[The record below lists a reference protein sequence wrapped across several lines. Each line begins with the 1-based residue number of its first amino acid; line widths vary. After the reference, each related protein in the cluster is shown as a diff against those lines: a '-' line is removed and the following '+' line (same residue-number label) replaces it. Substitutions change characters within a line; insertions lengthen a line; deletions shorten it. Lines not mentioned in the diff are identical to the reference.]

1 MVSRSLALDRHLL
14 DALATSPDIESPIRR
29 IHEQHHVLARKL
41 LLDGVA
47 LQINLHAAMRIDFTR
62 EGLPIYASPPAVGID
77 LRGRATAVAARQ
89 DERHEGACFRTTAP
103 DVDAPYCHAAES
115 AQSPLVPL
123 PGSQADGS
131 ASTPGSS
138 FYDTVRRRHCESSR
152 CGAHTL
158 GSMPRQSK
166 KHSFADGKSRPEELP
181 THLGSRSKV
190 SMAGRP
196 YFRRK
201 WTTASKAGS
210 RMKILMCLRTEKDGS
225 ACIDKVEDL
234 NHMLLFAFWI
244 GGNSARVFEIYL
256 DLF

>member
-14 DALATSPDIESPIRR
+14 DALVTSANIESTLLR

-41 LLDGVA
+41 LLDGGA
-47 LQINLHAAMRIDFTR
+47 LEIDLHAAMRIDLTR
-62 EGLPIYASPPAVGID
+62 EGLPIYASPPAVGIN

-89 DERHEGACFRTTAP
+89 DERHEGACFRTNAP
-103 DVDAPYCHAAES
+103 DVDARYCHAAES
-115 AQSPLVPL
+115 PQSLLVPL
-123 PGSQADGS
+123 AGSQADGS

-138 FYDTVRRRHCESSR
+138 FSDPVRRRHGESSR
-152 CGAHTL
+152 CGGHPL
-158 GSMPRQSK
+158 GSMPTHSRK
-166 KHSFADGKSRPEELP
+166 PSFADGKSRPEELP

-196 YFRRK
+196 SFRRK

-234 NHMLLFAFWI
+234 NHPAFVCLLDRREQC
-244 GGNSARVFEIYL
+244 SRL
-256 DLF
+256 